1 MGAIQLFHA
10 TLDGAREL
18 KETPF
23 HREKDLQGFIEKHL
37 RDLFGIEFLVTE
49 YLIGSHNKQRIDTL
63 GIDNKGRPVV
73 IEYKLL
79 GDRSIITQ
87 GLGYLDKLRKHPDS
101 IRVPVLRKYG
111 PDGEQRVDLKNPRLL
126 CIAGAFTPNDIVAA
140 EKCTES
146 VELVRYC
153 RYGDSSLILEWV
165 FGGEARQSKGDDDAT
180 RKVRKATNKQRSNQA
195 ARGTQL
201 SKEPDFSIY
210 TRWEKA
216 GAELR
221 QLFTELHDYVIA
233 QGEDIRVVPVKYY
246 ISFKRKRNVVDVH
259 LQTGNNR
266 MIAWAAL
273 DPDSVS
279 LQEGFTRDVRNI
291 GHPSPNNLEI
301 TIHNREDLEKAK
313 HLLLQ
318 SYQVN

>member
-1 MGAIQLFHA
+1 MGTIQLFHA
-10 TLDGAREL
+10 ILDGAREL

-79 GDRSIITQ
+79 GDRNIITQ

-101 IRVPVLRKYG
+101 IRVLVLRKYG
-111 PDGEQRVDLKNPRLL
+111 LDGEQRVDLKNPRLL
-126 CIAGAFTPNDIVAA
+126 CIAGAFTPNDIIAA

-165 FGGEARQSKGDDDAT
+165 FGGEGVSK
-180 RKVRKATNKQRSNQA
+180 SNPPA
-195 ARGTQL
+195 PVPVPVP
-201 SKEPDFSIY
+201 SSPDEPNFGIY
-210 TRWEKA
+210 TRWDKA
-216 GAELR
+216 DAELR
-221 QLFTELHDYVIA
+221 QLFMELHDYVIA
-233 QGEDIRVVPVKYY
+233 QGEDIRVVPVKHY

-259 LQTGNNR
+259 LQTGNKR
-266 MIAWAAL
+266 MIAWVAL

-318 SYQVN
+318 SYQLS